1 MGKKE
6 QKQKNQLQ
14 KHNNNSSTKQ
24 EELLKTLGDF
34 TSKENWDQFFTI
46 RGSDDSFEWYAEWPQ
61 LRDILKTHLLSSSPP
76 PEPSDGSGGD
86 TAHVAPEEVQILVP
100 GCGNSKLS
108 EHLYDLGFKNIT
120 NVDFSKVVISDMLRK
135 NVRDRPEM
143 KWRVMDMTSM
153 QFVDESFD
161 AILDKGGLDALMEP
175 KLGPRLGNE
184 YLSEVKRVLKVG
196 GKFICLTLAESH
208 VLELLFPKF
217 RFGWKL
223 SLHAISLQPSRNH
236 RPQLQTFMVIAEK
249 DNSTVVSQ
257 VSSFIDQSSI
267 EYSGNQARKFFKA
280 VEREN
285 EVRTEYSQG
294 SDIYHSLEDLKL
306 GSKGNLEE
314 LNPGHRVQLTL
325 GEPGLSRFSY
335 KAVLLDAQKDSGPFT
350 YHCGVFLVPKTRA
363 REWLFSSEEGQ
374 WLVVESSKAA
384 RLVMILLDSSNS
396 NGSMDDI
403 QKDLSPLVKQLAPGN
418 CDNGAQIPFMA
429 ASDGIKQRSIVHK
442 ATSTLTGSIIVD
454 NVIYE
459 KLDDDLSRRIPF
471 NDVMFRRLIFQRSEG
486 LVQSEALLL
495 REGSIETQIDVEKR
509 RTHSTSKSK
518 RKGSQKR
525 VGSHVVES
533 LTSKNNLKVDHNYL
547 ASSYHNG
554 IISGLMLISSY
565 LEKVSSARGTVK
577 AIVIGLG
584 AGLLPKF
591 LHKCLP
597 FLEIEVVE
605 LDPVVLDVARD
616 YFSFEEDKHLKVH
629 ITDGIK
635 FVREM
640 ANFETVDVSTPNCS
654 DKNDTVNGSFSN
666 GSSTEVHADGRSSN
680 KIDVLIID
688 VDSSDLSSGLTCP
701 ASDFIE
707 ESFLSTVKNSLSEQ
721 GLFVI
726 NLVSRSLAV
735 KDKVFSR
742 LQTVFSNIFSLQLEE
757 DLNEVIFALKDS
769 PIEENQF
776 SEACEVLARLLEL
789 EKPEWSRSIIDG
801 TKLIKR
807 LR

>member
-1 MGKKE
+1 MAKK
-6 QKQKNQLQ
+6 QHSIK
-14 KHNNNSSTKQ
+14 KQ

-61 LRDILKTHLLSSSPP
+61 LRDILKTHLSSSSPP
-76 PEPSDGSGGD
+76 LESSAESGRD
-86 TAHVAPEEVQILVP
+86 TPHVALEEVRILVP
-100 GCGNSKLS
+100 GCGNSRLS
-108 EHLYDLGFKNIT
+108 EHLYDLGFRNIT

-153 QFVDESFD
+153 QFVNESFD

-184 YLSEVKRVLKVG
+184 YLSEVKRILKVG
-196 GKFICLTLAESH
+196 GKFICLTLAECH

-223 SLHAISLQPSRNH
+223 SLYAIPQKPSGNH
-236 RPQLQTFMVIAEK
+236 KLQTFMVIAEK

-257 VSSFIDQSSI
+257 ISSFIDQSST
-267 EYSGNQARKFFKA
+267 ECSGSQAREFFKA
-280 VEREN
+280 LEREN
-285 EVRTEYSQG
+285 EVRSEYSRG
-294 SDIYHSLEDLKL
+294 SDIFHSLEDLKL

-314 LNPGHRVQLTL
+314 LNPGRRVQLTL

-335 KAVLLDAQKDSGPFT
+335 KAVILDAQQESGPFM

-363 REWLFSSEEGQ
+363 HEWLFSSEEGQ

-403 QKDLSPLVKQLAPGN
+403 QKDLSPLVKQLAPGD

-429 ASDGIKQRSIVHK
+429 ASDGIKQRNIVHK
-442 ATSTLTGSIIVD
+442 ATSALTGPIIVD
-454 NVIYE
+454 DVIYE
-459 KLDDDLSRRIPF
+459 KIDDDLSHRIPF

-495 REGSIETQIDVEKR
+495 REGPHETQIDIEKK
-509 RTHSTSKSK
+509 RTQSASKSR
-518 RKGSQKR
+518 RKGNQKR
-525 VGSHVVES
+525 FGSHAVES
-533 LTSKNNLKVDHNYL
+533 LNKASRSNMKVDHNYL

-554 IISGLMLISSY
+554 IISGFILISSY
-565 LEKVSSARGTVK
+565 LERISSAGGSVK

-584 AGLLPKF
+584 AGLLPMF

-597 FLEIEVVE
+597 ILEIEVVE

-616 YFSFEEDKHLKVH
+616 YFSFGEDKHLKVH

-635 FVREM
+635 FVREIV
-640 ANFETVDVSTPNCS
+640 NFEAADASTTDCGNE
-654 DKNDTVNGSFSN
+654 NDTSNGNVSN
-666 GSSTEVHADGRSSN
+666 GSSIEVHADGRSSN
-680 KIDVLIID
+680 KIDILIID

-701 ASDFIE
+701 ASEFVE
-707 ESFLSTVKNSLSEQ
+707 ESFLLTVKYSLSEQ

-726 NLVSRSLAV
+726 NLVSRSSAV

-757 DLNEVIFALKDS
+757 DLNEVIFALNDS

-776 SEACEVLARLLEL
+776 SEACDALARLLEL
-789 EKPEWSRSIIDG
+789 EKPEWSQSIIDG

>member
-6 QKQKNQLQ
+6 QKLQ
-14 KHNNNSSTKQ
+14 KHNNSSTKQ

-76 PEPSDGSGGD
+76 PEPSDGIGGD
-86 TAHVAPEEVQILVP
+86 TAHVTPEEVQILVP

-108 EHLYDLGFKNIT
+108 EHLYDLGFRNIT
-120 NVDFSKVVISDMLRK
+120 NVDFSKVVISDMLRR

-143 KWRVMDMTSM
+143 KWRVMDITSM

-223 SLHAISLQPSRNH
+223 SLHAIPLQPSRNH

-249 DNSTVVSQ
+249 DNSTVVAQ
-257 VSSFIDQSSI
+257 VSSFIDPSSI
-267 EYSGNQARKFFKA
+267 EYSGNQAREFFKA

-314 LNPGHRVQLTL
+314 LNPGRRVQLTL

-403 QKDLSPLVKQLAPGN
+403 QKDLSPLVKQLAPGD

-429 ASDGIKQRSIVHK
+429 ASDGIKQRRIVHK

-454 NVIYE
+454 DVIYE
-459 KLDDDLSRRIPF
+459 KLGDDLSRRIPF
-471 NDVMFRRLIFQRSEG
+471 NDVMFRRLMFQR
-486 LVQSEALLL
+486 
-495 REGSIETQIDVEKR
+495 R
-509 RTHSTSKSK
+509 
-518 RKGSQKR
+518 
-525 VGSHVVES
+525 
-533 LTSKNNLKVDHNYL
+533 
-547 ASSYHNG
+547 
-554 IISGLMLISSY
+554 
-565 LEKVSSARGTVK
+565 
-577 AIVIGLG
+577 
-584 AGLLPKF
+584 LLPNF

-616 YFSFEEDKHLKVH
+616 YFGFEEDKHLKVH

-640 ANFETVDVSTPNCS
+640 ANFETVDVSTS
-654 DKNDTVNGSFSN
+654 DKNDTDNGSFSN

-701 ASDFIE
+701 ASDFVE

-776 SEACEVLARLLEL
+776 SEACDVLARLLEL

>member
-1 MGKKE
+1 
-6 QKQKNQLQ
+6 
-14 KHNNNSSTKQ
+14 
-24 EELLKTLGDF
+24 
-34 TSKENWDQFFTI
+34 
-46 RGSDDSFEWYAEWPQ
+46 
-61 LRDILKTHLLSSSPP
+61 
-76 PEPSDGSGGD
+76 
-86 TAHVAPEEVQILVP
+86 
-100 GCGNSKLS
+100 
-108 EHLYDLGFKNIT
+108 
-120 NVDFSKVVISDMLRK
+120 
-135 NVRDRPEM
+135 
-143 KWRVMDMTSM
+143 
-153 QFVDESFD
+153 
-161 AILDKGGLDALMEP
+161 MEP

-184 YLSEVKRVLKVG
+184 YLSEVRRVLKVG

-223 SLHAISLQPSRNH
+223 SLHAIPQNPSRNH

-257 VSSFIDQSSI
+257 MSSFIDQSSI
-267 EYSGNQARKFFKA
+267 EYSGNQAREFFKA

-285 EVRTEYSQG
+285 EVRTEYSLG
-294 SDIYHSLEDLKL
+294 SDIFHSLEDLKL

-314 LNPGHRVQLTL
+314 LNPGRRVQLTL

-403 QKDLSPLVKQLAPGN
+403 QKDLSPLVKQLAPGDCN
-418 CDNGAQIPFMA
+418 NGAQIPFMA

-442 ATSTLTGSIIVD
+442 ATSNLTGPIIVD
-454 NVIYE
+454 DVIYE
-459 KLDDDLSRRIPF
+459 KVDDDLSRRIPF
-471 NDVMFRRLIFQRSEG
+471 NDVMFRRLIFQRS
-486 LVQSEALLL
+486 
-495 REGSIETQIDVEKR
+495 
-509 RTHSTSKSK
+509 SKSK
-518 RKGSQKR
+518 RKGNQR
-525 VGSHVVES
+525 RVES
-533 LTSKNNLKVDHNYL
+533 HATESFTSRSKLKVDHNYL

-565 LEKVSSARGTVK
+565 LERVSSAGGTVK

-635 FVREM
+635 FVREI
-640 ANFETVDVSTPNCS
+640 ANFEAGDVSTPNCS
-654 DKNDTVNGSFSN
+654 DKNDTVNGSFSS
-666 GSSTEVHADGRSSN
+666 GTSTEVHADGRSSN
-680 KIDVLIID
+680 KMDILIID

-701 ASDFIE
+701 ASDFVE
-707 ESFLSTVKNSLSEQ
+707 DSFLLTVKSSLSEQ

-726 NLVSRSLAV
+726 NLVSRSSAV

-769 PIEENQF
+769 PVEENQF
-776 SEACEVLARLLEL
+776 SEACDALARLLEL
-789 EKPEWSRSIIDG
+789 ENPEWSQSIIDG